1 MELRVPIEIH
11 KKDNWYVASCP
22 VLDVV
27 SQGKNE
33 SSAKRNLGEALELF
47 LTTCFE
53 MGTLDD
59 VLKTCG
65 FELFPDRRRK
75 ERVPKIHQEDYVD
88 IPLYLLANKN
98 GMDRCHA

>member
-1 MELRVPIEIH
+1 MELRVPVVIK
-11 KKDNWYVASCP
+11 KKDKWYFASCP

-27 SQGKNE
+27 SQGKTE
-33 SSAKRNLGEALELF
+33 KSAKRNLGEALELF

-53 MGTLDD
+53 MGTLED

-65 FELFPDRRRK
+65 FELIPERRRK
-75 ERVPKIHQEDYVD
+75 DRVSKIHPEDYVD

-98 GMDRCHA
+98 GMDSCHA